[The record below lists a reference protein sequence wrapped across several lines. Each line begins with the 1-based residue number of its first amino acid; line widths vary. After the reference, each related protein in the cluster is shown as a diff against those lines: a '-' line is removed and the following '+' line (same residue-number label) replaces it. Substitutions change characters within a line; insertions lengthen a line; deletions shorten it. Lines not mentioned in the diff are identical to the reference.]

1 MHTQVAESLRVASQ
15 PGRVAKRA
23 APSTSRR
30 IAPTFLVLDALC
42 TSAQTVIV
50 PPVRIVVRRECGEDH
65 MLFIVGIV
73 IALIAVVV
81 IPRLRVPGGVNA
93 ATLGWMSQ
101 QWLAEHR
108 ASHSL

>member
-1 MHTQVAESLRVASQ
+1 
-15 PGRVAKRA
+15 
-23 APSTSRR
+23 
-30 IAPTFLVLDALC
+30 
-42 TSAQTVIV
+42 
-50 PPVRIVVRRECGEDH
+50 

-73 IALIAVVV
+73 IALIAVVI
-81 IPRLRVPGGVNA
+81 IPRLRVPGGVNS